1 MAHGSP
7 HITSKGQLL
16 PQMTRRLLRWKKA
29 TASRAR
35 GDFCKC
41 QPAVDASKTCPADAL
56 VAAVLWSAD
65 AQRGQPKV
73 PKLFSYGRGC
83 SRKELG
89 LAPQTPV
96 GATETRVYPGMRPK
110 PIPPPR
116 PRPESMSLSGRK
128 VCVKRRH
135 LP

>member
-1 MAHGSP
+1 M
-7 HITSKGQLL
+7 TSANANLRLMRPKHALRMLWWQL
-16 PQMTRRLLRWKKA
+16 
-29 TASRAR
+29 S
-35 GDFCKC
+35 
-41 QPAVDASKTCPADAL
+41 S
-56 VAAVLWSAD
+56 WSAD

-110 PIPPPR
+110 PIPPSR
-116 PRPESMSLSGRK
+116 PRPESTSLSGRK